1 MKIEKITVNFSDE
14 RGSITDIVDSLDF
27 NGATIIKSK
36 TGCIRGNHYH
46 KKTIQYVY
54 ILEGKMKSTAK
65 KINEAVEV
73 AIVGPG
79 DLVSHETYEAH
90 NFEALEDTTFLVLS
104 SGLRSGKDYE
114 KDTYRLS
121 STIEQFSDKE
131 IS

>member
-1 MKIEKITVNFSDE
+1 MKIEKITANYLDE
-14 RGSITDIVDSLDF
+14 RGSITDIIDSLNF
-27 NGATIIKSK
+27 NGATIIESK
-36 TGCIRGNHYH
+36 LGCVRGNHYH

-54 ILEGKMKSTAK
+54 VISGKMKSTAK

-79 DLVSHETYEAH
+79 DLISHEAYEAH
-90 NFEALEDTTFLVLS
+90 NFEALENTTFLVLS

-114 KDTYRLS
+114 LDTYRLNS
-121 STIEQFSDKE
+121 SVENFSDAD

>member
-1 MKIEKITVNFSDE
+1 MKIGKKSANYLDE
-14 RGSITDIVDSLDF
+14 RGSITDIIDSLNF
-27 NGATIIKSK
+27 NGATIIESK
-36 TGCIRGNHYH
+36 LGCVRGNHYH

-54 ILEGKMKSTAK
+54 VISGKMKSTAK

-73 AIVGPG
+73 AVVGPG
-79 DLVSHETYEAH
+79 DLISHEAYEAH

-114 KDTYRLS
+114 LDTYRLNS
-121 STIEQFSDKE
+121 SVENFSSAD